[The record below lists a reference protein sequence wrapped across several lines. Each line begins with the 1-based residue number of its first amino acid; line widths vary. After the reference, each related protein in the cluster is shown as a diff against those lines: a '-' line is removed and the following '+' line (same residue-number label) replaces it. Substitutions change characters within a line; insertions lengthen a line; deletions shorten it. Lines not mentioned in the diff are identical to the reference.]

1 MPSVVMARKG
11 PIVRN
16 RQLNFDVPELLYER
30 LAAAAK
36 ALSLSPSRYAMM
48 LFQAAWTARQ
58 GETGDRDLD
67 MSVARV
73 ALLSSMEIDTDEIA
87 RYTGIPESTVVRVL
101 DAWRKEIGLP
111 ARARA

>member
-1 MPSVVMARKG
+1 MDQA
-11 PIVRN
+11 
-16 RQLNFDVPELLYER
+16 D
-30 LAAAAK
+30 K
-36 ALSLSPSRYAMM
+36 AY
-48 LFQAAWTARQ
+48 
-58 GETGDRDLD
+58 DLD
-67 MSVARV
+67 TETLSGDVRV